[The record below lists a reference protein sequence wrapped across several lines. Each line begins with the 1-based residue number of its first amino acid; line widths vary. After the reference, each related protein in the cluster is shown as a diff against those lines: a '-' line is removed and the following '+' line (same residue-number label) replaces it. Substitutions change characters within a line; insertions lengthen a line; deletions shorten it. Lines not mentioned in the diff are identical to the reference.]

1 MSLRLWRRDD
11 GRSSN
16 WLIIGTV
23 PVWRDGKRRNLRVN
37 QKSTGT
43 SDRGEAEGI
52 LIQVAS
58 ALQRGNITNGEAPQ
72 PFSDLVIAYYN
83 AGKSRRYLDRIT
95 QAIGPVPVTSITQAL
110 IDAEGRKAYPNVK
123 APTLRRQWH
132 GPIIAVLNHS
142 KVRLDL
148 ERPEASRK
156 TTRWCTPAQADAIVK
171 QCAAGRYRDPWAPAM
186 AEFLFGT
193 GCRADEAFTL
203 QTHDLSIEY
212 GTAVI
217 RDPKNGHER
226 TVLLP
231 QRCVAA
237 LSRLPNVGK
246 PGAVFRKPGGQE
258 YAPKTANEGRSLTFL
273 RSAAARAGVPVFNP
287 HMTRH
292 SWATWFHVQT
302 KDQLRLRELGG
313 WRTASAMERYT
324 HTVPRKVGED
334 AIALGWDFREGM
346 DLPATEAHPQSW
358 AAVARG

>member
-11 GRSSN
+11 DRSSN
-16 WLIIGTV
+16 WYIIGTV
-23 PVWRDGKRRNLRVN
+23 PVWRDGQWRTVRFN
-37 QKSTGT
+37 QKSTRT
-43 SDRGEAEGI
+43 ADRVEAEGI
-52 LIQVAS
+52 LLQVVA
-58 ALQRGNITNGEAPQ
+58 AYKHGNIQNADAPQ
-72 PFSDLVIAYYN
+72 TFADLVNAYLD
-83 AGKSRRYLDRIT
+83 AGKSERYLLKIT
-95 QAIGPVPVTSITQAL
+95 RAIGDVPVTDITQAL

-156 TTRWCTPAQADAIVK
+156 TTRWCTPAQADGIIK

-203 QTHDLSIEY
+203 HTHDLSIEY
-212 GTAVI
+212 GTATL
-217 RDPKNGHER
+217 RDTKNGHER

-237 LSRLPNVGK
+237 LSRLPNLNK
-246 PGAVFRKPGGQE
+246 PGPVFRKAGGGE
-258 YAPKTANEGRSLTFL
+258 YAPKTAHEGRSLNFL

-292 SWATWFHVQT
+292 SWATWFYVQT

-334 AIALGWDFREGM
+334 AVALGWDFREGY
-346 DLPATEAHPQSW
+346 DLPATVDERRQA
-358 AAVARG
+358 